1 MCRPK
6 GWISVHFAKI
16 NSTLIGTVELFSF
29 LQFYVDFELL
39 SARKVIE
46 FESSQVLL
54 LQRLSNFGLALT

>member
-1 MCRPK
+1 M
-6 GWISVHFAKI
+6 HFAKI